1 MATAR
6 LQVTDLD
13 FDTIKNNLKNF
24 LKQQSE
30 FTDYDFEGAGL
41 NVLLDILAYNTH
53 YNAYY
58 LNMVANESF
67 LDSAT
72 TRDAVVSHAKTLNY
86 VPRSV
91 TAPKA
96 TINVSVET
104 GSTTEDSAT
113 IPRGYIFYS
122 ELIDNLSYNYITIED
137 VTVSKS
143 GTTYEFENIDIYE
156 GQYVTSTQVYTE
168 SANPKSTFTIPNA
181 NIDTKTL
188 KVSVT
193 PVSGNTQSETY
204 NIASDILDITGESKV
219 YFLNESINGR
229 FNISFG
235 DGVIGGKLLDGSI
248 ITMTYLVTSGA
259 VSNKASNFNY
269 SDTINGFSSITLSVV
284 NVSAGGSDRESVDS
298 IKFSTASQF
307 ATQNRLIT
315 FKDYETYILQN
326 YTSLDSI
333 SVWGGED
340 EEKPVYGKVFIS
352 LKPKSNYYISEAEK
366 QRIIDEVIK
375 PKAVVSTDV
384 IIRDPEFLYLLIDNT
399 VRYDARK
406 TSLTESALK
415 TNIRNAILNYSNLY
429 LNKFSSKFVLSKL
442 QKAIDGT
449 NLNAFFGSQSAL
461 RVQKRLLPSL
471 ISIKPYSVKFNI
483 PLYRGTI
490 GNRLTSTFFRTLDA
504 LGTEQ
509 EVQFEEVP
517 QSFSGIS
524 NIQVLDA
531 GVDYISPPT
540 VTISGDGIGAEA
552 VAIVVNGKISSI
564 EMVNRGIDYTRAV
577 ITISGGGGYGATA
590 IPVIDSRTGTLRTV
604 YYNQLSEKQIVNP
617 NAGVIDYNL
626 GTLTINDIRINS
638 VSSPDGYI
646 RFTIQAENTVVSTNR
661 NTIITIDD
669 TDPTSISTVLISEQ

>member
-1 MATAR
+1 MAAR

-86 VPRSV
+86 VPYSV

-96 TINVSVET
+96 IVNVTVT
-104 GSTTEDSAT
+104 STTTDADTAT
-113 IPRGYIFYS
+113 IPRGYTFYS
-122 ELIDNLSYNYITIED
+122 ELVDGVSYNYITTES
-137 VTVSKS
+137 VTISKT
-143 GTTYEFENIDIYE
+143 GTQYFFENIDIYE
-156 GQYVTSTQVYTE
+156 GQFINFSQTY
-168 SANPKSTFTIPNA
+168 SAISNPKSVFIIPNA
-181 NIDTKTL
+181 NIDTRTL
-188 KVSVT
+188 KITVN
-193 PVSGNTQSETY
+193 PVSGNTAAQTY
-204 NIASDILDITGESKV
+204 NSAKDILDVTGSSLV
-219 YFLNESINGR
+219 YFLNESNDGK
-229 FNISFG
+229 FKVSFG
-235 DGVIGGKLLDGSI
+235 DGVIGQQLADGS
-248 ITMTYLVTSGA
+248 TVNMSYLITSGG
-259 VSNKASNFNY
+259 VSNKANNFTAG
-269 SDTINGFSSITLSVV
+269 STINGYSNINVSVV
-284 NVSAGGSDRESVDS
+284 SPSAGGSDRESVDS

-352 LKPKSNYYISEAEK
+352 LKPKTNYYISEAEK
-366 QRIIDEVIK
+366 QRIIDEIIK

-384 IIRDPEFLYLLIDNT
+384 IIRDPEYLYLLIDNT

-415 TNIRNAILNYSNLY
+415 TNIRNTILNYSNLY

-449 NLNAFFGSQSAL
+449 NLNSFFGSQSTL

-471 ISIKPYSVKFNI
+471 VSTKPYSVKFNI
-483 PLYRGTI
+483 PLHRGTI
-490 GNRLTSTFFRTLDA
+490 GNKLTSTFFKTLDGS
-504 LGTEQ
+504 GTEQ

-517 QSFSGIS
+517 QSYSGIS
-524 NIQVLDA
+524 YIQVLDA
-531 GVDYISPPT
+531 GLNYTSPPT

-552 VAIVVNGKISSI
+552 VAIVVNGKISKI

-577 ITISGGGGYGATA
+577 ISISGGGGYGATA

-604 YYNQLSEKQIVNP
+604 YYNQLSERQIVNA
-617 NAGVIDYNL
+617 NAGIIDYNL
-626 GTLTINDIRINS
+626 GTLTINDIRITS

-661 NTIITIDD
+661 NTIITIDG

>member
-1 MATAR
+1 MAAR

-13 FDTIKNNLKNF
+13 FDTIKTNLKNF
-24 LKQQSE
+24 LRQQSE

-86 VPRSV
+86 VPYSV

-96 TINVSVET
+96 TVNVTVT
-104 GSTTEDSAT
+104 STTTDADTAT
-113 IPRGYIFYS
+113 LPRGYTFFS
-122 ELIDNLSYNYITIED
+122 ELVDGISYNYITTES
-137 VTVSKS
+137 VTISKT
-143 GTTYEFENIDIYE
+143 GTQYFFENIDIYE
-156 GQYVTSTQVYTE
+156 GQFINFSQTYNSI
-168 SANPKSTFTIPNA
+168 SNPKSVFTIPNA
-181 NIDTKTL
+181 NIDTRTL
-188 KVSVT
+188 RVTVT
-193 PVSGNTQSETY
+193 PTSGNTAAQTY
-204 NIASDILDITGESKV
+204 NLVSDILDVTGSSLV
-219 YFLNESINGR
+219 YFLNESNDGK
-229 FNISFG
+229 FKVSFG
-235 DGVIGGKLLDGSI
+235 DNVIGQSLIDGAIVNMS
-248 ITMTYLVTSGA
+248 YLITSGA
-259 VSNKASNFNY
+259 VSNRANNFTAG
-269 SDTINGFSSITLSVV
+269 STINGLATIDVSVV
-284 NVSAGGSDRESVDS
+284 SPSAGGSDRESVDS

-352 LKPKSNYYISEAEK
+352 LKPKTNYYISEAEK
-366 QRIIDEVIK
+366 QRIIDEIIK

-384 IIRDPEFLYLLIDNT
+384 IIRDPEFLYLLIDST

-415 TNIRNAILNYSNLY
+415 TNIRNTILNYSNLY

-449 NLNAFFGSQSAL
+449 NLNAFFGTQSAL

-483 PLYRGTI
+483 PLRRGTI
-490 GNRLTSTFFRTLDA
+490 GNRLTSTFFKTLDA
-504 LGTEQ
+504 LGAEQ
-509 EVQFEEVP
+509 EVQFEEIP

-524 NIQVLDA
+524 SIQVLDA
-531 GVDYISPPT
+531 GVDFTSPPT

-552 VAIVVNGKISSI
+552 VAIVVNGKIARI
-564 EMVNRGIDYTRAV
+564 EMVNRGIDYTRAIV
-577 ITISGGGGYGATA
+577 TISDGGGYGATA

-604 YYNQLSEKQIVNP
+604 YYNQLSERQIVNP
-617 NAGVIDYNL
+617 NAGTIDYNL
-626 GTLTINDIRINS
+626 GTLTINDIRITS

-661 NTIITIDD
+661 NTIITIDSD
-669 TDPTSISTVLISEQ
+669 DPTSISTVMISEQ

>member
-1 MATAR
+1 MSNAR

-13 FDTIKNNLKNF
+13 FDTIKTNLKNY

-67 LDSAT
+67 LDTAT
-72 TRDAVVSHAKTLNY
+72 TRTAVVSHAKTLNY
-86 VPRSV
+86 IPYSIS
-91 TAPKA
+91 APKA
-96 TINVSVET
+96 TINVTVET
-104 GSTTEDSAT
+104 ASSVDGTAT
-113 IPRGYIFYS
+113 IPRGFSFYS
-122 ELIDNLSYNYITIED
+122 ESIDNRSYNFVTIED
-137 VTVSKS
+137 VSVSKT
-143 GTTYEFENIDIYE
+143 GTQYIFENIDVYE
-156 GQYVTSTQVYTE
+156 GEYSTYSQVYT
-168 SANPKSTFTIPNA
+168 SASNPKSVFVIPNQ
-181 NIDTKTL
+181 NVDTKTL
-188 KVSVT
+188 RVT
-193 PVSGNTQSETY
+193 VNPNVANTTSYTY
-204 NIASDILDITGESKV
+204 NQVTDVLDVTASSLV
-219 YFLNESINGR
+219 YFLNEGPDGKYQ
-229 FNISFG
+229 ISFG
-235 DGVIGGKLLDGSI
+235 DNIIGAALLDGSI
-248 ITMTYLVTSGA
+248 VTINYLITSGTA
-259 VSNKASNFNY
+259 ANKANSFI
-269 SDTINGFSSITLSVV
+269 SSSGISGFTNITTTL
-284 NVSAGGSDRESVDS
+284 VSTASGGSLRESVDS

-307 ATQNRLIT
+307 ATQNRLVT

-352 LKPKSNYYISEAEK
+352 LKPKTNYYISEAEK

-375 PKAVVSTDV
+375 PKAIVTTDV
-384 IIRDPEFLYLLIDNT
+384 IIRDPEFLYILLENT
-399 VRYDARK
+399 VRYDPRK
-406 TSLTESALK
+406 TTLTEGLLK
-415 TNIRNAILNYSNLY
+415 ENVRTAIIGYNNNY

-442 QKAIDGT
+442 QKTIDNT
-449 NLNAFFGSQSAL
+449 NLNAFFGSQSVV

-471 ISIKPYSVKFNI
+471 TSEKPYTVNFNV

-490 GNRLTSTFFRTLDA
+490 GNRLTSTFFTTLEN
-504 LGTEQ
+504 GVER

-524 NIQVLDA
+524 YIEVLNP
-531 GVDYISPPT
+531 GVDYASPPT
-540 VTISGDGIGAEA
+540 ITITGDGIGAEA
-552 VAIVVNGKISSI
+552 YAVLVNGKISRIDIS
-564 EMVNRGIDYTRAV
+564 NRGIDYTRAI
-577 ITISGGGGYGATA
+577 ITISGGGGYGASA

-604 YYNQLSEKQIVNP
+604 YYNQFSERQIVNS

-626 GTLTINDIRINS
+626 GTLKINDIRILS

-646 RFTIQAENTVVSTNR
+646 RFTIESENTVIKTNR

-669 TDPTSISTVLISEQ
+669 VDPTAISTTLIAEQ

>member
-1 MATAR
+1 MAAR

-13 FDTIKNNLKNF
+13 FDTIKTNLKNF
-24 LKQQSE
+24 LRQQSE

-86 VPRSV
+86 VPYSV

-96 TINVSVET
+96 TVNVTVTSL
-104 GSTTEDSAT
+104 TTDADTAT
-113 IPRGYIFYS
+113 IPRGYTFYS
-122 ELIDNLSYNYITIED
+122 ELVDGVSYNYITNES
-137 VTVSKS
+137 VTVSKT
-143 GTTYEFENIDIYE
+143 GTQYFFENIDIYE
-156 GQYVTSTQVYTE
+156 GQFINFSQTYNATS
-168 SANPKSTFTIPNA
+168 NPKSVFIIPNA
-181 NIDTKTL
+181 NIDTRTL
-188 KVSVT
+188 KVTVN
-193 PVSGNTQSETY
+193 PVSGNTAAQTY
-204 NIASDILDITGESKV
+204 NLVSDILDVTGSSLV
-219 YFLNESINGR
+219 YFLNESNEGKFR
-229 FNISFG
+229 VSFG
-235 DGVIGGKLLDGSI
+235 DGVIGQQLTDGS
-248 ITMTYLVTSGA
+248 TVNMSYLITSGG
-259 VSNKASNFNY
+259 VSNRANNFTAGATISGI
-269 SDTINGFSSITLSVV
+269 SDINV
-284 NVSAGGSDRESVDS
+284 NVVSPSAGGSDRESVDS

-352 LKPKSNYYISEAEK
+352 LKPKTNYYISEAEK

-384 IIRDPEFLYLLIDNT
+384 IIRDPEFLYLLIENT

-415 TNIRNAILNYSNLY
+415 TNIRNTILNYSNLY

-449 NLNAFFGSQSAL
+449 NLNSFFGSQSTL

-471 ISIKPYSVKFNI
+471 VSIKPYSVKFNI

-524 NIQVLDA
+524 FIQVLDA
-531 GVDYISPPT
+531 GVNYTSPPT

-552 VAIVVNGKISSI
+552 VAIVVNGKIARI

>member
-1 MATAR
+1 MAAR

-13 FDTIKNNLKNF
+13 FDTIKTNLKNF
-24 LKQQSE
+24 LRQQSE

-86 VPRSV
+86 VPYSV

-96 TINVSVET
+96 TVNVTVTSL
-104 GSTTEDSAT
+104 TTDADTAT
-113 IPRGYIFYS
+113 IPRGYTFYS
-122 ELIDNLSYNYITIED
+122 ELVDGVSYNYITNES
-137 VTVSKS
+137 VTVSKT
-143 GTTYEFENIDIYE
+143 GTQYFFENIDIYE
-156 GQYVTSTQVYTE
+156 GQFVNFSQTYNATS
-168 SANPKSTFTIPNA
+168 NPKSVFIIPNA
-181 NIDTKTL
+181 NIDTRTL
-188 KVSVT
+188 RVT
-193 PVSGNTQSETY
+193 VNPVSGNTAAQTY
-204 NIASDILDITGESKV
+204 NLVSDILDVTGSSLV
-219 YFLNESINGR
+219 YFLNESNEGKFR
-229 FNISFG
+229 ISFG
-235 DGVIGGKLLDGSI
+235 DGVIGQQLTDGS
-248 ITMTYLVTSGA
+248 TVNMSYLITSGG
-259 VSNKASNFNY
+259 VSNRANNFTAGTTIGGI
-269 SDTINGFSSITLSVV
+269 SDISV
-284 NVSAGGSDRESVDS
+284 NVVSPSAGGSDRESVDS

-326 YTSLDSI
+326 YTSLDSL

-352 LKPKSNYYISEAEK
+352 LKPKTNYYISEAEK
-366 QRIIDEVIK
+366 QRIIDEIIK

-415 TNIRNAILNYSNLY
+415 TNIRNTILNYSNLY

-442 QKAIDGT
+442 QKAVDGT

-471 ISIKPYSVKFNI
+471 ISTKPYSVKFNI
-483 PLYRGTI
+483 PLRRGTI
-490 GNRLTSTFFRTLDA
+490 GNRLTSTFFKTFDA
-504 LGTEQ
+504 LGAEQ

-531 GVDYISPPT
+531 GVDYTSPPT

-577 ITISGGGGYGATA
+577 VSISGGGGYGATA

-604 YYNQLSEKQIVNP
+604 YYNQLSERQIINS
-617 NAGVIDYNL
+617 NAGTIDYNL
-626 GTLTINDIRINS
+626 GTLAINDIRINS

-661 NTIITIDD
+661 NTIITIDE

>member
-1 MATAR
+1 MAAR

-13 FDTIKNNLKNF
+13 FDTIKTNLKNF
-24 LKQQSE
+24 LRQQSE

-86 VPRSV
+86 VPYSV

-96 TINVSVET
+96 TVNVTVTSL
-104 GSTTEDSAT
+104 TTDADTAT
-113 IPRGYIFYS
+113 IPRGYTFYS
-122 ELIDNLSYNYITIED
+122 ELVDGVSYNYITNES
-137 VTVSKS
+137 VTVSKT
-143 GTTYEFENIDIYE
+143 GTQYFFENIDIYE
-156 GQYVTSTQVYTE
+156 GQFINFSQTYNATS
-168 SANPKSTFTIPNA
+168 NPKSVFIIPNA
-181 NIDTKTL
+181 NIDTRTL
-188 KVSVT
+188 RVT
-193 PVSGNTQSETY
+193 VNPVSGNTAAQTY
-204 NIASDILDITGESKV
+204 NLVSDILDVTGSSLV
-219 YFLNESINGR
+219 YFLNESNEGKFR
-229 FNISFG
+229 VSFG
-235 DGVIGGKLLDGSI
+235 DGVIGQSLTDGAIVNMS
-248 ITMTYLVTSGA
+248 YLITSGA
-259 VSNKASNFNY
+259 VSNRANNFTAGATIGGI
-269 SDTINGFSSITLSVV
+269 SDINV
-284 NVSAGGSDRESVDS
+284 NVVSPSAGGSDRESVDS

-352 LKPKSNYYISEAEK
+352 LKPKTNYYISEAEK

-384 IIRDPEFLYLLIDNT
+384 IIRDPEFLYLLIENT

-415 TNIRNAILNYSNLY
+415 TNIRNTILNYSNLY

-449 NLNAFFGSQSAL
+449 NLNSFFGSQSTL

-471 ISIKPYSVKFNI
+471 VSIKPYSVKFNI

-524 NIQVLDA
+524 FIQVLDA
-531 GVDYISPPT
+531 GVDYTSPPT

-552 VAIVVNGKISSI
+552 VAIVVNGKIARI

>member
-1 MATAR
+1 MAAR

-13 FDTIKNNLKNF
+13 FDTIKTNLKNF
-24 LKQQSE
+24 LRQQSE

-86 VPRSV
+86 VPYSV

-96 TINVSVET
+96 TVNVTVTSL
-104 GSTTEDSAT
+104 TTDADTAT
-113 IPRGYIFYS
+113 IPRGYTFYS
-122 ELIDNLSYNYITIED
+122 ELVDGVSYNYITNES
-137 VTVSKS
+137 VTVSKT
-143 GTTYEFENIDIYE
+143 GTQYFFENIDIYE
-156 GQYVTSTQVYTE
+156 GQFVNFSQTYNATS
-168 SANPKSTFTIPNA
+168 NPKSVFIIPNA
-181 NIDTKTL
+181 NIDTRTL
-188 KVSVT
+188 RVT
-193 PVSGNTQSETY
+193 VNPVSGNTAAQTY
-204 NIASDILDITGESKV
+204 NLVSDILDVTGSSLV
-219 YFLNESINGR
+219 YFLNESNEGKFR
-229 FNISFG
+229 VSFG
-235 DGVIGGKLLDGSI
+235 DGVIGQQLTDGS
-248 ITMTYLVTSGA
+248 TVNMSYLITSGG
-259 VSNKASNFNY
+259 VSNRANNFTAGTTIGGI
-269 SDTINGFSSITLSVV
+269 SDISV
-284 NVSAGGSDRESVDS
+284 NVVFPSAGGSDRESVDS

-352 LKPKSNYYISEAEK
+352 LKPKTNYYISEAEK
-366 QRIIDEVIK
+366 QRIIDEIIK

-415 TNIRNAILNYSNLY
+415 TNIRNTILNYSNLY

-442 QKAIDGT
+442 QKAVDGT

-471 ISIKPYSVKFNI
+471 ISTKPYSVKFNI
-483 PLYRGTI
+483 PLRRGTI
-490 GNRLTSTFFRTLDA
+490 GNRLTSTFFKTFDA
-504 LGTEQ
+504 LGAEQ

-531 GVDYISPPT
+531 GVDYTSPPT

-577 ITISGGGGYGATA
+577 VSISGGGGYGATA

-604 YYNQLSEKQIVNP
+604 YYNQLSERQIINS
-617 NAGVIDYNL
+617 NAGTIDYNL
-626 GTLTINDIRINS
+626 GTLAINDIRINS

-661 NTIITIDD
+661 NTIITIDE

>member
-1 MATAR
+1 M
-6 LQVTDLD
+6 
-13 FDTIKNNLKNF
+13 
-24 LKQQSE
+24 
-30 FTDYDFEGAGL
+30 
-41 NVLLDILAYNTH
+41 
-53 YNAYY
+53 
-58 LNMVANESF
+58 
-67 LDSAT
+67 
-72 TRDAVVSHAKTLNY
+72 
-86 VPRSV
+86 
-91 TAPKA
+91 
-96 TINVSVET
+96 
-104 GSTTEDSAT
+104 
-113 IPRGYIFYS
+113 
-122 ELIDNLSYNYITIED
+122 
-137 VTVSKS
+137 
-143 GTTYEFENIDIYE
+143 
-156 GQYVTSTQVYTE
+156 
-168 SANPKSTFTIPNA
+168 
-181 NIDTKTL
+181 
-188 KVSVT
+188 
-193 PVSGNTQSETY
+193 
-204 NIASDILDITGESKV
+204 
-219 YFLNESINGR
+219 
-229 FNISFG
+229 
-235 DGVIGGKLLDGSI
+235 
-248 ITMTYLVTSGA
+248 
-259 VSNKASNFNY
+259 
-269 SDTINGFSSITLSVV
+269 
-284 NVSAGGSDRESVDS
+284 
-298 IKFSTASQF
+298 
-307 ATQNRLIT
+307 
-315 FKDYETYILQN
+315 
-326 YTSLDSI
+326 
-333 SVWGGED
+333 
-340 EEKPVYGKVFIS
+340 
-352 LKPKSNYYISEAEK
+352 
-366 QRIIDEVIK
+366 
-375 PKAVVSTDV
+375 
-384 IIRDPEFLYLLIDNT
+384 
-399 VRYDARK
+399 
-406 TSLTESALK
+406 TESALK

>member
-1 MATAR
+1 MAAR

-13 FDTIKNNLKNF
+13 FDTIKTNLKNF
-24 LKQQSE
+24 LRQQSE

-86 VPRSV
+86 VPYSV

-96 TINVSVET
+96 TVNVTVT
-104 GSTTEDSAT
+104 STTTDADTAT
-113 IPRGYIFYS
+113 LPRGYTFFS
-122 ELIDNLSYNYITIED
+122 ELVDGISYNYITTES
-137 VTVSKS
+137 VTISKT
-143 GTTYEFENIDIYE
+143 GTQYFFENIDIYE
-156 GQYVTSTQVYTE
+156 GQFINFSQTYNSI
-168 SANPKSTFTIPNA
+168 SNPKSVFTIPNA
-181 NIDTKTL
+181 NIDTRTL
-188 KVSVT
+188 RVTVT
-193 PVSGNTQSETY
+193 PTSGNTAAQTY
-204 NIASDILDITGESKV
+204 NLVSDILDVTGSSLV
-219 YFLNESINGR
+219 YFLNESNDGK
-229 FNISFG
+229 FKVSFG
-235 DGVIGGKLLDGSI
+235 DNVIGQSLTDGAIVNMS
-248 ITMTYLVTSGA
+248 YLITSGA
-259 VSNKASNFNY
+259 VSNRANNFTAG
-269 SDTINGFSSITLSVV
+269 STINGLATIDVSVV
-284 NVSAGGSDRESVDS
+284 SPSAGGSDRESVDS

-352 LKPKSNYYISEAEK
+352 LKPKTNYYISEAEK
-366 QRIIDEVIK
+366 QRIIDEIIK

-384 IIRDPEFLYLLIDNT
+384 IIRDPEFLYLLIDST

-415 TNIRNAILNYSNLY
+415 TNIRNTILNYSNLY

-449 NLNAFFGSQSAL
+449 NLNAFFGTQSAL

-483 PLYRGTI
+483 PLRRGTI
-490 GNRLTSTFFRTLDA
+490 GNRLTSTFFKTLDA
-504 LGTEQ
+504 LGAEQ
-509 EVQFEEVP
+509 EVQFEEIP

-524 NIQVLDA
+524 SIQVLDA
-531 GVDYISPPT
+531 GVDFTSPPT

-552 VAIVVNGKISSI
+552 VAIVVNGKIARI
-564 EMVNRGIDYTRAV
+564 EMVNRGIDYTRAIV
-577 ITISGGGGYGATA
+577 TISDGGGYGATA

-604 YYNQLSEKQIVNP
+604 YYNQLSERQIVNS
-617 NAGVIDYNL
+617 NAGTIDYNL
-626 GTLTINDIRINS
+626 GTLTINDIRITS

-661 NTIITIDD
+661 NTIITIDGD
-669 TDPTSISTVLISEQ
+669 DPTSISTVMISEQ

>member
-1 MATAR
+1 MAAR

-13 FDTIKNNLKNF
+13 FDTIKTNLKNF
-24 LKQQSE
+24 LRQQSE

-86 VPRSV
+86 VPYSV

-96 TINVSVET
+96 TVNVTVTSL
-104 GSTTEDSAT
+104 TTDADTAT
-113 IPRGYIFYS
+113 IPRGYTFYS
-122 ELIDNLSYNYITIED
+122 ELVDGVSYNYITNES
-137 VTVSKS
+137 VTVSKT
-143 GTTYEFENIDIYE
+143 GTQYFFENIDIYE
-156 GQYVTSTQVYTE
+156 GQFVNFSQTYNATS
-168 SANPKSTFTIPNA
+168 NPKSVFIIPNA
-181 NIDTKTL
+181 NIDTRTL
-188 KVSVT
+188 RVT
-193 PVSGNTQSETY
+193 VNPVSGNTAAQTY
-204 NIASDILDITGESKV
+204 NLVSDILDVTGSSLV
-219 YFLNESINGR
+219 YFLNESNEGKFR
-229 FNISFG
+229 ISFG
-235 DGVIGGKLLDGSI
+235 DGVIGQQLTDGS
-248 ITMTYLVTSGA
+248 TVNMSYLITSGG
-259 VSNKASNFNY
+259 VSNRANNFTAGTTIGGI
-269 SDTINGFSSITLSVV
+269 SDISV
-284 NVSAGGSDRESVDS
+284 NVVSPSAGGSDRESVDS

-352 LKPKSNYYISEAEK
+352 LKPKTNYYISEAEK
-366 QRIIDEVIK
+366 QRIIDEIIK

-415 TNIRNAILNYSNLY
+415 TNIRNTILNYSNLY

-442 QKAIDGT
+442 QKAVDGT

-471 ISIKPYSVKFNI
+471 ISTKPYSVKFNI
-483 PLYRGTI
+483 PLRRGTI
-490 GNRLTSTFFRTLDA
+490 GNRLTSTFFKTFDA
-504 LGTEQ
+504 LGAEQ

-531 GVDYISPPT
+531 GVDYTSPPT

-577 ITISGGGGYGATA
+577 VSISGGGGYGATA

-604 YYNQLSEKQIVNP
+604 YYNQLSERQIINS
-617 NAGVIDYNL
+617 NAGTIDYNL
-626 GTLTINDIRINS
+626 GTLAINDIRINS

-661 NTIITIDD
+661 NTIITIDE

>member
-1 MATAR
+1 MAAR

-13 FDTIKNNLKNF
+13 FDTIKTNLKNF
-24 LKQQSE
+24 LRQQSE

-86 VPRSV
+86 VPYSV

-96 TINVSVET
+96 TVNVTVTSL
-104 GSTTEDSAT
+104 TTDADTAT
-113 IPRGYIFYS
+113 LPRGYTFFS
-122 ELIDNLSYNYITIED
+122 ELVDGISYNYITTES
-137 VTVSKS
+137 VTISKT
-143 GTTYEFENIDIYE
+143 GTQYFFENIDIYE
-156 GQYVTSTQVYTE
+156 GQFINFSQTYNSI
-168 SANPKSTFTIPNA
+168 SNPKSVFTIPNA
-181 NIDTKTL
+181 NIDTRTL
-188 KVSVT
+188 RVTVT
-193 PVSGNTQSETY
+193 PTSGNTAAQTY
-204 NIASDILDITGESKV
+204 NLVSDILDVTGSSLV
-219 YFLNESINGR
+219 YFLNESNDGK
-229 FNISFG
+229 FKVSFG
-235 DGVIGGKLLDGSI
+235 DNVIGQSLTDGAIVNMS
-248 ITMTYLVTSGA
+248 YLITSGA
-259 VSNKASNFNY
+259 VSNRANNFTAG
-269 SDTINGFSSITLSVV
+269 STINGLSTIDVSVV
-284 NVSAGGSDRESVDS
+284 SPSAGGSDRESVDS

-352 LKPKSNYYISEAEK
+352 LKPKTNYYISEAEK
-366 QRIIDEVIK
+366 QRIIDEIIK

-384 IIRDPEFLYLLIDNT
+384 IIRDPEFLYLLIDST

-415 TNIRNAILNYSNLY
+415 TNIRNTILNYSNLY

-449 NLNAFFGSQSAL
+449 NLNAFFGTQSAL

-483 PLYRGTI
+483 PLRRGTI
-490 GNRLTSTFFRTLDA
+490 GNRLTSTFFKTLDA
-504 LGTEQ
+504 LGAEQ
-509 EVQFEEVP
+509 EVQFEEIP

-552 VAIVVNGKISSI
+552 VAIVVNGKIARI
-564 EMVNRGIDYTRAV
+564 EMVNRGIDYTRAIV
-577 ITISGGGGYGATA
+577 TISDGGGYGATA

-604 YYNQLSEKQIVNP
+604 YYNQLSERQIVNS
-617 NAGVIDYNL
+617 NAGTIDYNL

-661 NTIITIDD
+661 NTIITIDGD
-669 TDPTSISTVLISEQ
+669 DPTSISTVMISEQ